1 MKKSN
6 LGYVLVLVAAL
17 MWGSIGIFVN
27 GISAMGVSSQSM
39 AAFRLLVGALILAP
53 VLMFMG
59 CRPGE
64 GSTVAQGPLALF
76 KASPKELVPC
86 ALVGIVGLAAANTCY
101 YECMGE
107 VGMSTASVLLYTS
120 PVFGVMLGRVLY
132 REDVTPNKL
141 VAIVFNIVGCVL
153 AVTNGD
159 LSGFHFSVWGVT
171 SGVIAGLCGASLAVF
186 SRIATKTVHPLAVTF
201 WGFVFGGAVMA
212 AIAAPWPDVA
222 AAMSPQLLLLFL
234 GFGLI
239 PTAVA
244 YILYMQG
251 LSMGLETSK
260 VPVVMSF
267 ETVVTVL
274 LGIGVYAELA
284 ALINEART
292 GLTNPNAPV
301 EAAAAPAKKAKA
313 SRHSSGP
320 AKIVLAR
327 LDYRLL
333 HGQVV
338 FTWTTKVQAERII
351 VVDNAAANDDIKKGA
366 LKLAK
371 PQGVRLNVFTVERA
385 LAKMDKLNTL
395 GERVMFV
402 FGNTA
407 EMLQFCQGYKL
418 DAINLGA
425 TANHDGADQV
435 GGKDSSVFLD
445 ATQKADV
452 NQLLDMG
459 IKLYV
464 QQTPT
469 YQSVDIDAKL

>member
-1 MKKSN
+1 MKHIGNNTEEAALKKSN
-6 LGYVLVLVAAL
+6 LGYVLVLIAAL

-27 GISAMGVSSQSM
+27 GIAAMGVSSQSM

-101 YECMGE
+101 YECMRE

-120 PVFGVMLGRVLY
+120 PVFGVALGRVLY

-274 LGIGVYAELA
+274 VGIGVYAEPAGVIKVLGIVLVLA
-284 ALINEART
+284 SILIMNTDFSKLRNSVFVGHVVESMTFKPNAWWTEKSQDMDLFKERT
-292 GLTNPNAPV
+292 GIALEPT
-301 EAAAAPAKKAKA
+301 
-313 SRHSSGP
+313 
-320 AKIVLAR
+320 
-327 LDYRLL
+327 
-333 HGQVV
+333 
-338 FTWTTKVQAERII
+338 VQES
-351 VVDNAAANDDIKKGA
+351 
-366 LKLAK
+366 
-371 PQGVRLNVFTVERA
+371 PWYFVR
-385 LAKMDKLNTL
+385 
-395 GERVMFV
+395 
-402 FGNTA
+402 
-407 EMLQFCQGYKL
+407 
-418 DAINLGA
+418 
-425 TANHDGADQV
+425 
-435 GGKDSSVFLD
+435 
-445 ATQKADV
+445 
-452 NQLLDMG
+452 
-459 IKLYV
+459 
-464 QQTPT
+464 
-469 YQSVDIDAKL
+469 

>member
-6 LGYVLVLVAAL
+6 LGYVLVLIAAL

-86 ALVGIVGLAAANTCY
+86 ALVGIVGLASANTCY

-201 WGFVFGGAVMA
+201 WGFVAVRL
-212 AIAAPWPDVA
+212 WQLSRLRGR
-222 AAMSPQLLLLFL
+222 MSPRQCRHSCCCCSLALDSSPQPLL
-234 GFGLI
+234 
-239 PTAVA
+239 TS
-244 YILYMQG
+244 YICRVCPWG
-251 LSMGLETSK
+251 
-260 VPVVMSF
+260 
-267 ETVVTVL
+267 
-274 LGIGVYAELA
+274 
-284 ALINEART
+284 
-292 GLTNPNAPV
+292 
-301 EAAAAPAKKAKA
+301 
-313 SRHSSGP
+313 SRHRKFPS
-320 AKIVLAR
+320 
-327 LDYRLL
+327 
-333 HGQVV
+333 
-338 FTWTTKVQAERII
+338 
-351 VVDNAAANDDIKKGA
+351 
-366 LKLAK
+366 
-371 PQGVRLNVFTVERA
+371 
-385 LAKMDKLNTL
+385 
-395 GERVMFV
+395 
-402 FGNTA
+402 
-407 EMLQFCQGYKL
+407 
-418 DAINLGA
+418 
-425 TANHDGADQV
+425 
-435 GGKDSSVFLD
+435 
-445 ATQKADV
+445 
-452 NQLLDMG
+452 
-459 IKLYV
+459 
-464 QQTPT
+464 
-469 YQSVDIDAKL
+469 

>member
-6 LGYVLVLVAAL
+6 LGYVLVLIAAL

-27 GISAMGVSSQSM
+27 GIAAMGVSSQSM
-39 AAFRLLVGALILAP
+39 AAFRLLVGGLILAP

-64 GSTVAQGPLALF
+64 GSTVAQGPLTLF
-76 KASPKELVPC
+76 KASPKELVPR

-101 YECMGE
+101 YECMRE

-212 AIAAPWPDVA
+212 AIAA
-222 AAMSPQLLLLFL
+222 MSPQLLLLFL

-274 LGIGVYAELA
+274 VGIGVYAEPAGAIKVLGIVLVLA
-284 ALINEART
+284 SILIMNTNFSRLRNSAFVGHIVESMTFKPNAWWTEKSQDMDLFRERT
-292 GLTNPNAPV
+292 GIALEPT
-301 EAAAAPAKKAKA
+301 
-313 SRHSSGP
+313 
-320 AKIVLAR
+320 
-327 LDYRLL
+327 
-333 HGQVV
+333 
-338 FTWTTKVQAERII
+338 VQES
-351 VVDNAAANDDIKKGA
+351 
-366 LKLAK
+366 
-371 PQGVRLNVFTVERA
+371 PWYFVR
-385 LAKMDKLNTL
+385 
-395 GERVMFV
+395 
-402 FGNTA
+402 
-407 EMLQFCQGYKL
+407 
-418 DAINLGA
+418 
-425 TANHDGADQV
+425 
-435 GGKDSSVFLD
+435 
-445 ATQKADV
+445 
-452 NQLLDMG
+452 
-459 IKLYV
+459 
-464 QQTPT
+464 
-469 YQSVDIDAKL
+469 

>member
-1 MKKSN
+1 MRV
-6 LGYVLVLVAAL
+6 YR
-17 MWGSIGIFVN
+17 GSG
-27 GISAMGVSSQSM
+27 SAG
-39 AAFRLLVGALILAP
+39 P
-53 VLMFMG
+53 V
-59 CRPGE
+59 
-64 GSTVAQGPLALF
+64 Q
-76 KASPKELVPC
+76 ASPKELVPC

-171 SGVIAGLCGASLAVF
+171 SGVIAGFCGASLAVF

-201 WGFVFGGAVMA
+201 WGLVFGGAVMA

-274 LGIGVYAELA
+274 VGIGVYAEPAGAIKVLGIVLVLA
-284 ALINEART
+284 SILIMNTDFSKLRNSAFVGHIVESMT
-292 GLTNPNAPV
+292 FKPNAWWT
-301 EAAAAPAKKAKA
+301 EKSQDMDLFRSAPASRWSPPCRKAPGTLCDRGLRA
-313 SRHSSGP
+313 GSDLGLSSQRRPTLRQRFKYVKPVNGRFSP
-320 AKIVLAR
+320 AN
-327 LDYRLL
+327 
-333 HGQVV
+333 G
-338 FTWTTKVQAERII
+338 
-351 VVDNAAANDDIKKGA
+351 
-366 LKLAK
+366 
-371 PQGVRLNVFTVERA
+371 
-385 LAKMDKLNTL
+385 
-395 GERVMFV
+395 
-402 FGNTA
+402 
-407 EMLQFCQGYKL
+407 
-418 DAINLGA
+418 
-425 TANHDGADQV
+425 
-435 GGKDSSVFLD
+435 
-445 ATQKADV
+445 
-452 NQLLDMG
+452 
-459 IKLYV
+459 LY
-464 QQTPT
+464 TN
-469 YQSVDIDAKL
+469 

>member
-1 MKKSN
+1 
-6 LGYVLVLVAAL
+6 
-17 MWGSIGIFVN
+17 
-27 GISAMGVSSQSM
+27 
-39 AAFRLLVGALILAP
+39 
-53 VLMFMG
+53 MFMG

-201 WGFVFGGAVMA
+201 WGLVFGGAVMA

-234 GFGLI
+234 GFGL
-239 PTAVA
+239 VHSC
-244 YILYMQG
+244 G
-251 LSMGLETSK
+251 LHLIYAGSVHGARDIED
-260 VPVVMSF
+260 PVVMSF

-274 LGIGVYAELA
+274 LGIGVYAEPAGAIKVLGIVLVLA
-284 ALINEART
+284 SILIMNTDFSKLRNSAFVGHIVESMT
-292 GLTNPNAPV
+292 FKPNAWWT
-301 EAAAAPAKKAKA
+301 EK
-313 SRHSSGP
+313 SR
-320 AKIVLAR
+320 
-327 LDYRLL
+327 
-333 HGQVV
+333 
-338 FTWTTKVQAERII
+338 T
-351 VVDNAAANDDIKKGA
+351 
-366 LKLAK
+366 
-371 PQGVRLNVFTVERA
+371 
-385 LAKMDKLNTL
+385 
-395 GERVMFV
+395 
-402 FGNTA
+402 
-407 EMLQFCQGYKL
+407 
-418 DAINLGA
+418 
-425 TANHDGADQV
+425 
-435 GGKDSSVFLD
+435 
-445 ATQKADV
+445 
-452 NQLLDMG
+452 
-459 IKLYV
+459 
-464 QQTPT
+464 
-469 YQSVDIDAKL
+469 

>member
-6 LGYVLVLVAAL
+6 LGYVLVLIAAL

-27 GISAMGVSSQSM
+27 GIAAMGVSSQSM

-64 GSTVAQGPLALF
+64 GSTVAQDPLTPF

-101 YECMGE
+101 YECMRE

-212 AIAAPWPDVA
+212 APWPDVA

-274 LGIGVYAELA
+274 VGIGVYAEPAGAIKVLGIVLVLA
-284 ALINEART
+284 SILIMNTDFSKLRNSVIVKRIVESMTFKPNAWWTEKSQDMDLFKERT
-292 GLTNPNAPV
+292 GIALEPT
-301 EAAAAPAKKAKA
+301 
-313 SRHSSGP
+313 
-320 AKIVLAR
+320 
-327 LDYRLL
+327 
-333 HGQVV
+333 
-338 FTWTTKVQAERII
+338 VQES
-351 VVDNAAANDDIKKGA
+351 
-366 LKLAK
+366 
-371 PQGVRLNVFTVERA
+371 PWYFVR
-385 LAKMDKLNTL
+385 
-395 GERVMFV
+395 
-402 FGNTA
+402 
-407 EMLQFCQGYKL
+407 
-418 DAINLGA
+418 
-425 TANHDGADQV
+425 
-435 GGKDSSVFLD
+435 
-445 ATQKADV
+445 
-452 NQLLDMG
+452 
-459 IKLYV
+459 
-464 QQTPT
+464 
-469 YQSVDIDAKL
+469 

>member
-1 MKKSN
+1 MKHIGNNTEEAALKKSN
-6 LGYVLVLVAAL
+6 LGYVLVLIAAL

-53 VLMFMG
+53 VLMFIG

-120 PVFGVMLGRVLY
+120 PVFGVVLGRVLY

-274 LGIGVYAELA
+274 VGIGVYAEPAGAIKVLGIVLVLMSI
-284 ALINEART
+284 LIMNTDFSKLRNSVFVGHVIESMTFKPNAWWTEKSQDMDLFKERT
-292 GLTNPNAPV
+292 GIALEPT
-301 EAAAAPAKKAKA
+301 
-313 SRHSSGP
+313 
-320 AKIVLAR
+320 
-327 LDYRLL
+327 
-333 HGQVV
+333 
-338 FTWTTKVQAERII
+338 VQES
-351 VVDNAAANDDIKKGA
+351 
-366 LKLAK
+366 
-371 PQGVRLNVFTVERA
+371 PWYFVR
-385 LAKMDKLNTL
+385 
-395 GERVMFV
+395 
-402 FGNTA
+402 
-407 EMLQFCQGYKL
+407 
-418 DAINLGA
+418 
-425 TANHDGADQV
+425 
-435 GGKDSSVFLD
+435 
-445 ATQKADV
+445 
-452 NQLLDMG
+452 
-459 IKLYV
+459 
-464 QQTPT
+464 
-469 YQSVDIDAKL
+469 

>member
-6 LGYVLVLVAAL
+6 LGYVLVLIAAL

-201 WGFVFGGAVMA
+201 WGFVFRHSCCCCSLAL
-212 AIAAPWPDVA
+212 DS
-222 AAMSPQLLLLFL
+222 SPQPWL
-234 GFGLI
+234 
-239 PTAVA
+239 TS
-244 YILYMQG
+244 YICRVCPWG
-251 LSMGLETSK
+251 
-260 VPVVMSF
+260 
-267 ETVVTVL
+267 
-274 LGIGVYAELA
+274 
-284 ALINEART
+284 
-292 GLTNPNAPV
+292 
-301 EAAAAPAKKAKA
+301 
-313 SRHSSGP
+313 SRHRKFPS
-320 AKIVLAR
+320 
-327 LDYRLL
+327 
-333 HGQVV
+333 
-338 FTWTTKVQAERII
+338 
-351 VVDNAAANDDIKKGA
+351 
-366 LKLAK
+366 
-371 PQGVRLNVFTVERA
+371 
-385 LAKMDKLNTL
+385 
-395 GERVMFV
+395 
-402 FGNTA
+402 
-407 EMLQFCQGYKL
+407 
-418 DAINLGA
+418 
-425 TANHDGADQV
+425 
-435 GGKDSSVFLD
+435 
-445 ATQKADV
+445 
-452 NQLLDMG
+452 
-459 IKLYV
+459 
-464 QQTPT
+464 
-469 YQSVDIDAKL
+469 

>member
-1 MKKSN
+1 MKHIGNNTEEAALKKSN
-6 LGYVLVLVAAL
+6 LGYVLVLIAAL

-39 AAFRLLVGALILAP
+39 AAFRLLSGAVLMAP
-53 VLMFMG
+53 VLAFMG
-59 CRPGE
+59 CQGGDRE
-64 GSTVAQGPLALF
+64 GKASGPLALF

-86 ALVGIVGLAAANTCY
+86 ALLGIIGLATANTLY

-141 VAIVFNIVGCVL
+141 VAIAFNIGGCVL

-171 SGVIAGLCGASLAVF
+171 SGVIAGFCGASLAVF

-201 WGFVFGGAVMA
+201 WGLVFGGAVMS

-222 AAMSPQLLLLFL
+222 AAMSPQLLLLFF

-244 YILYMQG
+244 YVLYMQG

-274 LGIGVYAELA
+274 VGIGVYAEPAGAIKVLGIVLVLA
-284 ALINEART
+284 SILIMNTDFSKLRNSVFVGHVIESMTFKPNAWWTEKSQDMDLFKERT
-292 GLTNPNAPV
+292 GIALEPT
-301 EAAAAPAKKAKA
+301 
-313 SRHSSGP
+313 
-320 AKIVLAR
+320 
-327 LDYRLL
+327 
-333 HGQVV
+333 
-338 FTWTTKVQAERII
+338 VQES
-351 VVDNAAANDDIKKGA
+351 
-366 LKLAK
+366 LWYF
-371 PQGVRLNVFTVERA
+371 VR
-385 LAKMDKLNTL
+385 
-395 GERVMFV
+395 
-402 FGNTA
+402 
-407 EMLQFCQGYKL
+407 
-418 DAINLGA
+418 
-425 TANHDGADQV
+425 
-435 GGKDSSVFLD
+435 
-445 ATQKADV
+445 
-452 NQLLDMG
+452 
-459 IKLYV
+459 
-464 QQTPT
+464 
-469 YQSVDIDAKL
+469 

>member
-6 LGYVLVLVAAL
+6 LGYVLVLIAAL

-27 GISAMGVSSQSM
+27 GIAAMGVSSQSM

-64 GSTVAQGPLALF
+64 GSTVAQDPLTLF

-101 YECMGE
+101 YECMRE

-212 AIAAPWPDVA
+212 APWPDVA

-274 LGIGVYAELA
+274 VGIGVYAEPAGAIKVLGIVLVLA
-284 ALINEART
+284 SILIMNTDFSKLRNSVIVKRIVESMTFKPNAWWTEKSQDMDLFKERT
-292 GLTNPNAPV
+292 GIALEPT
-301 EAAAAPAKKAKA
+301 
-313 SRHSSGP
+313 
-320 AKIVLAR
+320 
-327 LDYRLL
+327 
-333 HGQVV
+333 
-338 FTWTTKVQAERII
+338 VQES
-351 VVDNAAANDDIKKGA
+351 
-366 LKLAK
+366 
-371 PQGVRLNVFTVERA
+371 PWYFVR
-385 LAKMDKLNTL
+385 
-395 GERVMFV
+395 
-402 FGNTA
+402 
-407 EMLQFCQGYKL
+407 
-418 DAINLGA
+418 
-425 TANHDGADQV
+425 
-435 GGKDSSVFLD
+435 
-445 ATQKADV
+445 
-452 NQLLDMG
+452 
-459 IKLYV
+459 
-464 QQTPT
+464 
-469 YQSVDIDAKL
+469 